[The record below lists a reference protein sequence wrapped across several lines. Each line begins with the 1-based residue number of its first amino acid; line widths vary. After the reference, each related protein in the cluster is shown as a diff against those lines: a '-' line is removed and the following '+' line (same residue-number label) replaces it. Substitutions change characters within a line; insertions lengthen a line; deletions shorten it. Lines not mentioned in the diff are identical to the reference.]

1 MSKIFLKS
9 EPSQEKFFNIYQ
21 IGIVKRKPYL
31 INSKSYIKS
40 IYLPILSINNIHCL
54 YYILLFLLYSDM
66 RVDHIAIAVN
76 DADRALENYKKILK
90 IDNIDVEEVPNEKVK
105 VVMLNLEDTRLEL
118 IEPLEDTSPISKFLK
133 ERGEG
138 IHHIAITADEIENDV
153 NQAKANGMRFLGE
166 LRTGSYGRKITFIHP
181 KSLNGVL
188 VEFCQAP
195 PH

>member
-1 MSKIFLKS
+1 
-9 EPSQEKFFNIYQ
+9 
-21 IGIVKRKPYL
+21 
-31 INSKSYIKS
+31 
-40 IYLPILSINNIHCL
+40 
-54 YYILLFLLYSDM
+54 M

-76 DADRALENYKKILK
+76 DADGALENYKKILK

-153 NQAKANGMRFLGE
+153 NHAKENGMRFLGE